1 MKKSTNNPYS
11 NGLKQN
17 TSKHKSKSNS
27 ACIYARTSSYDKGH
41 QRFTIAHQEE
51 ETRVLAAKHGLT
63 VAYEHVFTDI
73 DYSGDILPSCW
84 RYSDDQRG
92 RPALASLI
100 TAVKN
105 NQIKYIIVR
114 KMERL
119 GSTSEVLL
127 GLLNL
132 FTEHDVYIVATPET
146 ISLDDDPSE
155 AFAVSILGPRI
166 KYDTDSERKRK
177 TALKKKKADEIFRL
191 QSKIARLESEI
202 AEL

>member
-1 MKKSTNNPYS
+1 MR
-11 NGLKQN
+11 
-17 TSKHKSKSNS
+17 
-27 ACIYARTSSYDKGH
+27 ACIYSRTSSYDKGH
-41 QRFTIAHQEE
+41 LRFTIAHQEE
-51 ETRVLAAKHGLT
+51 SARALAAKHGLT

-84 RYSDDQRG
+84 IYSDEQKG

-119 GSTSEVLL
+119 GSTSEVLI

-132 FTEHDVYIVATPET
+132 FTEHDVYVVATPET
-146 ISLDDDPSE
+146 ISLNDDPSE
-155 AFAVSILGPRI
+155 AYAVSILRPRI
-166 KYDTDSERKRK
+166 KYDTDNERDRK
-177 TALKKKKADEIFRL
+177 ATLKKKKADEISRL